1 MCDTSNVT
9 VGTVVIVKVGRNE
22 IEVEVTEITPTG
34 WRVRKPGSDSEF
46 TVTRIERIVDD
57 SETAGAEEIE
67 PMAAEAET
75 DNVAET
81 ATEPEDDT
89 PNPAPEAEPRP
100 VKKRSLMEAGLE
112 VLKNHREPLNSKEI
126 IEIVLREGLWES
138 SGSKT
143 PHQSL
148 YASFFTEIK
157 NNPNPRVRK
166 STTRKGSFEYNG

>member
-46 TVTRIERIVDD
+46 TVTRIERIVDE
-57 SETAGAEEIE
+57 SE
-67 PMAAEAET
+67 AEATEQP
-75 DNVAET
+75 AET
-81 ATEPEDDT
+81 ATEPEDDA
-89 PNPAPEAEPRP
+89 PNPAPESEAEPRP
-100 VKKRSLMEAGLE
+100 AKKRSLMEAGLE

-157 NNPNPRVRK
+157 NSPNPRVRK
-166 STTRKGSFEYNG
+166 SATRKGSFEYNG